1 MTDSS
6 IADATAL
13 ATAAHL
19 PRLLLATLPTPLVEA
34 SRLTHALG
42 GPPIYVKRD
51 DLAGF
56 GLAGHKARQLEFLVG
71 AALDQGCDV
80 MVTGGGPSSNFCA
93 AAAAAASAAGLDCH
107 LVLAGGES
115 IDEPGNESGPTHP
128 NLAVAQECGAVIRH
142 TRDANRSSVDAR
154 VVEVAEALKAGGR
167 KPFAMPRGGATGLGT
182 VGMVLGVQELA
193 AQLDEAGIEPDMV
206 VIATG
211 SGGAGA
217 GLALGASL
225 CGRSWRVVGAS
236 VSRPANEIA
245 TQVRM
250 LAADCAELLGVAP
263 PADRGLELAD
273 ARGPGHGQPSADGES
288 AARVALRT
296 EGLVLDPVYTAK
308 ALAVLLR
315 LLDPA
320 SKRPVVFWH
329 TGGLLGAAHHLAG
342 GHEE

>member
-1 MTDSS
+1 VSVS
-6 IADATAL
+6 PAL
-13 ATAAHL
+13 ALAAQL

-56 GLAGHKARQLEFLVG
+56 GLIGHKARQLEFLVG

-93 AAAAAASAAGLDCH
+93 AAASAASAAGLDCH
-107 LVLAGGES
+107 LVLSGAEPVDEAGH
-115 IDEPGNESGPTHP
+115 PHP
-128 NLAVAQECGAVIRH
+128 NLAVAQACGAVVRY
-142 TRDANRSSVDAR
+142 TRDPSRSSVDAR
-154 VVEVAEALKAGGR
+154 VAEVAEALEAGGR
-167 KPFAMPRGGATGLGT
+167 RPFAMPRGGATGLGT
-182 VGMVLGVQELA
+182 VGMVLGVEELA

-211 SGGAGA
+211 SGGTGA

-225 CGRSWRVVGAS
+225 CGRPWRVVGAS
-236 VSRPANEIA
+236 VSRPAEETAN
-245 TQVRM
+245 QVRM
-250 LAADCAELLGVAP
+250 LAAECAELLGVAP
-263 PADRGLELAD
+263 PTDRGLELAD
-273 ARGPGHGQPSADGES
+273 ARGPGFGLPSADGES

-329 TGGLLGAAHHLAG
+329 TGGLLGAAHHLSG
-342 GHEE
+342 GQAE